1 MDGIK
6 KHLLCILI
14 SLFPLWFIVLIY
26 FGTANGIDF
35 SFLVPAFEAW
45 LRPLVDFI
53 VSLIGPWL
61 HNIFLLLIMPLVYWL
76 VYTNEG
82 HNLTF

>member
-26 FGTANGIDF
+26 FGAVIGINF
-35 SFLVPAFEAW
+35 SFLVPASEKVLAW
-45 LRPLVDFI
+45 LGSLTDFI
-53 VSLIGPWL
+53 DYRVGPWFYYM
-61 HNIFLLLIMPLVYWL
+61 FLLLCMI
-76 VYTNEG
+76 EG
-82 HNLTF
+82 WA